1 MYQKILDEAINELK
15 EEEFK
20 ELYADDDKEKEF
32 VDECQLI
39 LIWKY

>member
-20 ELYADDDKEKEF
+20 EVYADNDKEKEF
-32 VDECQLI
+32 VDDVS
-39 LIWKY
+39 